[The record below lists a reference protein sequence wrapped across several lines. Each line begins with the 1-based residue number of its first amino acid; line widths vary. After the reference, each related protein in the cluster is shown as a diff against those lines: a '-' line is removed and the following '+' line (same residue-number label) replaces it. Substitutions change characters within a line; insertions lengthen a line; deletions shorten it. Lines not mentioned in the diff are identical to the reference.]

1 MVSSPK
7 KRKRRSSYSFS
18 AMMWHR
24 LRKNNSAIFGMAVI
38 GFSIVIAL
46 LGYLIT
52 PDSTPNA
59 NAQFPELNIKKPG
72 FKMRF
77 LKVRKNERSYEA
89 GFFKKMNEGEI
100 SDYRMVPMYDF
111 YFEGNDIVVEQY
123 TGAEPKN
130 KGPEI
135 RFNLADVIY
144 AIDNT
149 KAFRSYPNRGLM
161 EFYAVGDSVIISKT
175 IEDLRKEVIASC
187 IVEKKYWLGTDRLGR
202 DMLSR
207 LMLGTRVSLTVG
219 LVSVLISVLIGVFIG
234 ATGGFFRGWID
245 NVLMWLINVV
255 WSIPTLLLVIAIT
268 LVLGK
273 GLVQVFIAV
282 GLTMWVDVARVVRGQ
297 TLGLREMEF
306 IEAGRALGYKNS
318 RLIFRHVLPNILGPV
333 IVICADNFANAILI
347 EAGLSFLGLGA
358 QPPTA
363 SWGAMI
369 SEHRPYITTDAAYL
383 AIIPGLAIMLMVLA
397 FVMLGNGLR
406 DAIDVK
412 AVGKEQAV
420 LGY

>member
-1 MVSSPK
+1 MAIL
-7 KRKRRSSYSFS
+7 KRKRSSYSFS
-18 AMMWHR
+18 SMMWHR
-24 LRKNNSAIFGMAVI
+24 LKKNNSAIFGMGI
-38 GFSIVIAL
+38 ISISIVIAS

-52 PDSTPNA
+52 PDSTPNG
-59 NAQFPELNIKKPG
+59 NLQFPELNIKKPG
-72 FKMRF
+72 FKMKF
-77 LKVRKNERSYEA
+77 LKVRKNESANEP
-89 GFFKKMNEGEI
+89 GFFTKMQEGEPNLYRMI
-100 SDYRMVPMYDF
+100 PLYDYR
-111 YFEGNDIVVEQY
+111 FEGNEIVVEQY
-123 TGAEPKN
+123 TGATPN
-130 KGPEI
+130 NGPEV

-144 AIDNT
+144 PIDLNRP
-149 KAFRSYPNRGLM
+149 FISYPYRGLL
-161 EFYAVGDSVIISKT
+161 EFYEIGKYELVSEH
-175 IEDLRKEVIASC
+175 IEVLRKKVEEEN

-202 DMLSR
+202 DLLSR

-219 LVSVLISVLIGVFIG
+219 LVSVLISLVIGVFIG
-234 ATGGFFRGWID
+234 AIGGFFRGWID
-245 NVLMWLINVV
+245 SAIMWLINVV

-297 TLGLREMEF
+297 TLGLREQEF

-333 IVICADNFANAILI
+333 VVICADNFANAILI

-358 QPPTA
+358 QQPTP
-363 SWGAMI
+363 SSGEMI

-406 DAIDVK
+406 DAVDVK
-412 AVGKEQAV
+412 AAQKEAV

>member
-1 MVSSPK
+1 MLSRL
-7 KRKRRSSYSFS
+7 KRKRSSYSFS
-18 AMMWHR
+18 AMMWQR
-24 LRKNNSAIFGMAVI
+24 LRKNNSAMFGLIVI
-38 GFSIVIAL
+38 GVSVVIAL

-52 PDSTPNA
+52 PDSTPNG
-59 NAQFPELNIKKPG
+59 NLQFPELNIKKPG
-72 FKMRF
+72 FTMKF
-77 LKVRKNERSYEA
+77 LKAKKNEYHPKV
-89 GFFKKMNEGEI
+89 GFFQKMQEGEPNVFRMI
-100 SDYRMVPMYDF
+100 PLYDY
-111 YFEGNDIVVEQY
+111 YFEGNDIVVEEY
-123 TGAEPKN
+123 TGSKPN
-130 KGPEI
+130 NGPEI

-144 AIDNT
+144 SLDLN
-149 KAFRSYPNRGLM
+149 KPFHSYPGRGIM
-161 EFYAVGDSVIISKT
+161 EFYQTGDSSLISLS
-175 IEDLRKEVIASC
+175 IEALRKNVETNFV
-187 IVEKKYWLGTDRLGR
+187 VEKKYWLGTDRLGR

-207 LMLGTRVSLTVG
+207 LMLGTRISLTVG
-219 LVSVLISVLIGVFIG
+219 LVSVLISLFIGVFIG

-245 NVLMWLINVV
+245 NVIMWIINVV

-282 GLTMWVDVARVVRGQ
+282 GLTMWVDVARLVRGQ
-297 TLGLREMEF
+297 TLGLREQEF
-306 IEAGRALGYKNS
+306 IEAGKALGFTNM

-333 IVICADNFANAILI
+333 VVICADNFANAILI

-358 QPPTA
+358 QPPTP

-406 DAIDVK
+406 DAVDVK
-412 AVGKEQAV
+412 AVGKEQV

>member
-1 MVSSPK
+1 
-7 KRKRRSSYSFS
+7 
-18 AMMWHR
+18 MWHR
-24 LRKNNSAIFGMAVI
+24 LQKNNSAIFGMTVI
-38 GFSIVIAL
+38 GFSIIIAL

-52 PDSTPNA
+52 PDSTPYGNL
-59 NAQFPELNIKKPG
+59 QFPELNIKKPG
-72 FKMRF
+72 FKMKF
-77 LKVRKNERSYEA
+77 LKVRKNEEGNEK
-89 GFFKKMNEGEI
+89 GFFARMQQGE
-100 SDYRMVPMYDF
+100 SNNHRMIPMYDYF
-111 YFEGNDIVVEQY
+111 FEGNDIVVEQY
-123 TGAEPKN
+123 TGAEPN
-130 KGPEI
+130 RGPEI

-144 AIDNT
+144 PIDFN
-149 KAFRSYPNRGLM
+149 KPLRNYPNRGLM
-161 EFYAVGDSVIISKT
+161 EFYAVGDSTIISLP
-175 IEDLRKEVIASC
+175 IERLRKQ
-187 IVEKKYWLGTDRLGR
+187 VEEGSIIEQKYWLGTDRLGR
-202 DMLSR
+202 DLLSR

-219 LVSVLISVLIGVFIG
+219 LVSVLISLVIGVAIG

-245 NVLMWLINVV
+245 NVIMWLINVV

-297 TLGLREMEF
+297 TLSLREQEF
-306 IEAGRALGYKNS
+306 IEAGRALGYTNA

-358 QPPTA
+358 QPPTP

-397 FVMLGNGLR
+397 FVILGNCLR

-412 AVGKEQAV
+412 AAQKEQV
-420 LGY
+420 VGY

>member
-1 MVSSPK
+1 MVPRFS
-7 KRKRRSSYSFS
+7 KRKRSSYSFS

-38 GFSIVIAL
+38 GFSIIIAS

-52 PDSTPNA
+52 PDSTPNG
-59 NAQFPELNIKKPG
+59 NLQFPELNIKKPG

-77 LKVRKNERSYEA
+77 LKVKKNEDSNEK
-89 GFFKKMNEGEI
+89 GFFARMQEGESNNYSMI
-100 SDYRMVPMYDF
+100 PMYDYF
-111 YFEGNDIVVEQY
+111 FEGNDIVVEQY
-123 TGAEPKN
+123 TGSEPN
-130 KGPEI
+130 NGTEI
-135 RFNLADVIY
+135 RFNLADVIH
-144 AIDNT
+144 AIDFN
-149 KAFRSYPNRGLM
+149 KPLRSYPNRGLM
-161 EFYAVGDSVIISKT
+161 EFYAVGDSAIMSIS
-175 IEDLRKEVIASC
+175 IEDLRSQ
-187 IVEKKYWLGTDRLGR
+187 VEAGSIIEQKYWLGTDRLGR
-202 DMLSR
+202 DLLSR

-219 LVSVLISVLIGVFIG
+219 LVSVLISLVIGVAIG
-234 ATGGFFRGWID
+234 AIGGFFGGWID
-245 NVLMWLINVV
+245 NVIMWLINVV

-297 TLGLREMEF
+297 TLSLREQEF
-306 IEAGRALGYKNS
+306 IEAGRALGYSNM

-358 QPPTA
+358 QPPTP

-369 SEHRPYITTDAAYL
+369 SEHRPYINTEAAYL

-397 FVMLGNGLR
+397 FVILGNGLR

-412 AVGKEQAV
+412 EAGKEQAV

>member
-1 MVSSPK
+1 
-7 KRKRRSSYSFS
+7 
-18 AMMWHR
+18 MWHR
-24 LRKNNSAIFGMAVI
+24 LRRNNSAMFGIGII
-38 GFSIVIAL
+38 GFSIIIAS

-52 PDSTPNA
+52 PDSTPNG
-59 NAQFPELNIKKPG
+59 NLQFPELNIRKPG
-72 FKMRF
+72 FNMRF
-77 LKVRKNERSYEA
+77 LKVRKNELTHEA
-89 GFFKKMNEGEI
+89 GFLARMQDGETNDNTLI
-100 SDYRMVPMYDF
+100 PMYDYF
-111 YFEGNDIVVEQY
+111 FEGNDIVVEQY
-123 TGAEPKN
+123 TGAEPN
-130 KGPEI
+130 NGPAV
-135 RFNLADVIY
+135 RFNVADVVY
-144 AIDNT
+144 PMDFN
-149 KAFRSYPNRGLM
+149 KPFRSYPNRGIM
-161 EFYAVGDSVIISKT
+161 EFYEVGNPVIQSKP
-175 IEDLRKEVIASC
+175 IEELRKEVVESN
-187 IVEKKYWLGTDRLGR
+187 IVERKYWLGTDRLGR

-219 LVSVLISVLIGVFIG
+219 LVSVLISLIIGVAIG
-234 ATGGFFRGWID
+234 ATGGFFRGWVD
-245 NVLMWLINVV
+245 NVIMWLINVV

-268 LVLGK
+268 LILGK

-297 TLGLREMEF
+297 TLSLREQEF
-306 IEAGRALGYKNS
+306 IEAGRALGFTNT

-358 QPPTA
+358 QPPTP

-383 AIIPGLAIMLMVLA
+383 AILPGLAIMLMVLA
-397 FVMLGNGLR
+397 FVILGNGLR

-412 AVGKEQAV
+412 AVGKDQV

>member
-1 MVSSPK
+1 MASDNT
-7 KRKRRSSYSFS
+7 KRKRSSYSFS

-24 LRKNNSAIFGMAVI
+24 LKKNNSAIFGMVII

-46 LGYLIT
+46 LGYSIT
-52 PDSTPNA
+52 PDSTPNG

-77 LKVRKNERSYEA
+77 LKVRKNEQSYET
-89 GFFKKMNEGEI
+89 GFFKKISEGETNN
-100 SDYRMVPMYDF
+100 YRLIPLHDF

-123 TGAEPKN
+123 TGAEPN
-130 KGPEI
+130 NGQEI

-144 AIDNT
+144 PIDYSKSFN
-149 KAFRSYPNRGLM
+149 SYPNRGLL
-161 EFYAVGDSVIISKT
+161 EFHAIGDTNSISRPV
-175 IEDLRKEVIASC
+175 EELRKEVAANNI
-187 IVEKKYWLGTDRLGR
+187 IEKKYWLGTDRLGR

-219 LVSVLISVLIGVFIG
+219 LVSVLISLFIGVFIG

-268 LVLGK
+268 LILGK

-297 TLGLREMEF
+297 TLSLREQEF
-306 IEAGRALGYKNS
+306 IEAGRSLGYTNS

-358 QPPTA
+358 QPPTP

-369 SEHRPYITTDAAYL
+369 SEHRPYITTEAAYL
-383 AIIPGLAIMLMVLA
+383 AIIPGLAIMMMVLA
-397 FVMLGNGLR
+397 FVLLGNGLR

-412 AVGKEQAV
+412 SVEKEQA

>member
-1 MVSSPK
+1 MATRLK
-7 KRKRRSSYSFS
+7 KSNKSSYSFS

-24 LRKNNSAIFGMAVI
+24 LRRNNSAMFGIGII
-38 GFSIVIAL
+38 GFSIIIAS

-52 PDSTPNA
+52 PDSTPNG
-59 NAQFPELNIKKPG
+59 NLQFPELNIRKPG
-72 FKMRF
+72 FNMRF
-77 LKVRKNERSYEA
+77 LKVRKNELTHEA
-89 GFFKKMNEGEI
+89 GFLARMQDGETNDNTLI
-100 SDYRMVPMYDF
+100 PMYDYF
-111 YFEGNDIVVEQY
+111 FEGNDIVVEQY
-123 TGAEPKN
+123 TGAEPN
-130 KGPEI
+130 NGPAV
-135 RFNLADVIY
+135 RFNVADVVY
-144 AIDNT
+144 PMDFN
-149 KAFRSYPNRGLM
+149 KPFRSYPNRGIM
-161 EFYAVGDSVIISKT
+161 EFYEVGNPVIQSKP
-175 IEDLRKEVIASC
+175 IEELRKEVVESN
-187 IVEKKYWLGTDRLGR
+187 IVERKYWLGTDRLGR

-219 LVSVLISVLIGVFIG
+219 LVSVLISLIIGVAIG
-234 ATGGFFRGWID
+234 ATGGFFRGWVD
-245 NVLMWLINVV
+245 NVIMWLINVV

-268 LVLGK
+268 LILGK

-297 TLGLREMEF
+297 TLSLREQEF
-306 IEAGRALGYKNS
+306 IEAGRALGFTNT

-358 QPPTA
+358 QPPTP

-383 AIIPGLAIMLMVLA
+383 AILPGLAIMLMVLA
-397 FVMLGNGLR
+397 FVILGNGLR

-412 AVGKEQAV
+412 AVGKDQV

>member
-1 MVSSPK
+1 MATRLK
-7 KRKRRSSYSFS
+7 KSNKSSYSFS

-24 LRKNNSAIFGMAVI
+24 LRRNNSAMFGIGII
-38 GFSIVIAL
+38 GFSIIIAS

-52 PDSTPNA
+52 PDSTPNG
-59 NAQFPELNIKKPG
+59 NLQFPELNIRKPG
-72 FKMRF
+72 FNMRF
-77 LKVRKNERSYEA
+77 LKVRKNELTHEA
-89 GFFKKMNEGEI
+89 GFLARMQDGETNDNTLI
-100 SDYRMVPMYDF
+100 PMYDYF
-111 YFEGNDIVVEQY
+111 FEGNDIVVEQY
-123 TGAEPKN
+123 TGAEPN
-130 KGPEI
+130 NGPAV
-135 RFNLADVIY
+135 RFNVADVVY
-144 AIDNT
+144 PMDFN
-149 KAFRSYPNRGLM
+149 KPFRSYPNRGIM
-161 EFYAVGDSVIISKT
+161 EFYEVGNPVIQSKP
-175 IEDLRKEVIASC
+175 IEELRKEVVESN
-187 IVEKKYWLGTDRLGR
+187 IVERKYWLGTDRLGR

-219 LVSVLISVLIGVFIG
+219 LVSVLISLIIGVAIG
-234 ATGGFFRGWID
+234 ATGGFFRGWVD
-245 NVLMWLINVV
+245 NVIMWLINVV

-268 LVLGK
+268 LILGK

-297 TLGLREMEF
+297 TLSLREQEF
-306 IEAGRALGYKNS
+306 IEAGRALGFTNT

-358 QPPTA
+358 QPPTP

-383 AIIPGLAIMLMVLA
+383 AILPGLAIMLMVLA
-397 FVMLGNGLR
+397 FVILGNGLR
-406 DAIDVK
+406 DAIDLK
-412 AVGKEQAV
+412 AVGKDQV

>member
-1 MVSSPK
+1 MVPRFL
-7 KRKRRSSYSFS
+7 KRKRSSYSFS

-24 LRKNNSAIFGMAVI
+24 LRKNNSALFGMAVI
-38 GFSIVIAL
+38 GISIVIAL
-46 LGYLIT
+46 LGYSIT
-52 PDSTPNA
+52 PDSTPNG
-59 NAQFPELNIKKPG
+59 NLQFPELNIKKPG
-72 FKMRF
+72 FEMRF
-77 LKVRKNERSYEA
+77 LKVRKNEEGNEKS
-89 GFFKKMNEGEI
+89 FFARMQEGE
-100 SDYRMVPMYDF
+100 SNNYRMIPMYDYF
-111 YFEGNDIVVEQY
+111 FEGNDIVVEQY
-123 TGAEPKN
+123 TGSVPN
-130 KGPEI
+130 NGPEI
-135 RFNLADVIY
+135 RFNLADVLY
-144 AIDNT
+144 PIDFN
-149 KAFRSYPNRGLM
+149 KPFRSYPTRGLM
-161 EFYAVGDSVIISKT
+161 EFFAVGDSSIISQP
-175 IEDLRKEVIASC
+175 IEDLRRQ
-187 IVEKKYWLGTDRLGR
+187 VETGSIIEQKYWLGTDRLGR
-202 DMLSR
+202 DLLSR

-219 LVSVLISVLIGVFIG
+219 LVSVLISLFIGVFIG

-245 NVLMWLINVV
+245 NFIMWIINVV

-297 TLGLREMEF
+297 TLGLREQEF
-306 IEAGRALGYKNS
+306 IEAGRALGYTNV

-358 QPPTA
+358 QPPTP

-397 FVMLGNGLR
+397 FVILGNGLR

-412 AVGKEQAV
+412 EAGKEQTMSIS
-420 LGY
+420 

>member
-1 MVSSPK
+1 
-7 KRKRRSSYSFS
+7 
-18 AMMWHR
+18 MWHR
-24 LRKNNSAIFGMAVI
+24 LKKNNSAIFGMVII

-52 PDSTPNA
+52 PDSTPNG
-59 NAQFPELNIKKPG
+59 NLQFPELNIKNPG
-72 FKMRF
+72 FSMKF
-77 LKVRKNERSYEA
+77 LKVRKNDNSAEV
-89 GFFKKMNEGEI
+89 GFFSKMWEGEPNVFQMI
-100 SDYRMVPMYDF
+100 PFYNY

-123 TGAEPKN
+123 TGLTPN
-130 KGPEI
+130 QGSEI
-135 RFNLADVIY
+135 RVNLADVIY
-144 AIDNT
+144 SMDLNMP
-149 KAFRSYPNRGLM
+149 FRSYPNRGIM
-161 EFYAVGDSVIISKT
+161 EFYKTGDSSLISLP
-175 IEDLRKEVIASC
+175 IEELRKEVEVNFIT
-187 IVEKKYWLGTDRLGR
+187 EKKYWLGTDRLGR
-202 DMLSR
+202 DLLSR

-219 LVSVLISVLIGVFIG
+219 LVSVLISLIIGVAVG
-234 ATGGFFRGWID
+234 ATGGFFRGWVD
-245 NVLMWLINVV
+245 NIIMWLINVV

-297 TLGLREMEF
+297 TLSLREQEF
-306 IEAGRALGYKNS
+306 IEAGRALGYTNA

-333 IVICADNFANAILI
+333 VVICADNFANAILI

-358 QPPTA
+358 QPPTP

-406 DAIDVK
+406 DAVDVK
-412 AVGKEQAV
+412 ASQKEQV

>member
-1 MVSSPK
+1 MAIL
-7 KRKRRSSYSFS
+7 KRKRSSYSFS
-18 AMMWHR
+18 SMMWHR
-24 LRKNNSAIFGMAVI
+24 LKKNNSAIFGMGI
-38 GFSIVIAL
+38 ISISIVIAS

-52 PDSTPNA
+52 PDSTPNG
-59 NAQFPELNIKKPG
+59 NLQFPELNIKKPG
-72 FKMRF
+72 FKMKF
-77 LKVRKNERSYEA
+77 LKVRKNESANEP
-89 GFFKKMNEGEI
+89 GFFTKMQEGEPNLYRMI
-100 SDYRMVPMYDF
+100 PLYDYR
-111 YFEGNDIVVEQY
+111 FEGNEIVVEQY
-123 TGAEPKN
+123 TGATPN
-130 KGPEI
+130 NGPEV

-144 AIDNT
+144 PIDLNRP
-149 KAFRSYPNRGLM
+149 FISYPYRGLL
-161 EFYAVGDSVIISKT
+161 EFYEIGKYELVSEH
-175 IEDLRKEVIASC
+175 IEVLRKKVEEEN

-202 DMLSR
+202 DLLSR

-219 LVSVLISVLIGVFIG
+219 LVSVLISLVIGVFIG
-234 ATGGFFRGWID
+234 AIGGFFRGWID
-245 NVLMWLINVV
+245 SAIMWLINVV

-297 TLGLREMEF
+297 TLGLREQEF

-333 IVICADNFANAILI
+333 VVICADNFANAILI

-358 QPPTA
+358 QPPTP

-406 DAIDVK
+406 DAVDVK
-412 AVGKEQAV
+412 AAQKEAV

>member
-1 MVSSPK
+1 MFLFFK
-7 KRKRRSSYSFS
+7 KRKRSSYSFS

-24 LRKNNSAIFGMAVI
+24 LRKNNAALFGMTII
-38 GFSIVIAL
+38 GISVVIAA

-52 PDSTPNA
+52 PDASPNG
-59 NAQFPELNIKKPG
+59 NTQFPELNIKKPG
-72 FKMRF
+72 FTIKF
-77 LKVRKNERSYEA
+77 LKVRKNEQSYKV
-89 GFFKKMNEGEI
+89 GFFTKMQQGETNNYRLVPL
-100 SDYRMVPMYDF
+100 SDY

-123 TGAEPKN
+123 TGSEPN
-130 KGPEI
+130 NGHEI
-135 RFNLADVIY
+135 RYNLADIVY
-144 AIDNT
+144 PIDNSR
-149 KAFRSYPNRGLM
+149 AFHSYSNRGLM
-161 EFYAVGDSVIISKT
+161 EFYSLEDTSIVSVP
-175 IEDLRKEVIASC
+175 IEELRKSVEASS
-187 IVEKKYWLGTDRLGR
+187 IIKKTYWLGTDRLGR
-202 DMLSR
+202 DLLSR
-207 LMLGTRVSLTVG
+207 LMLGTRISLTVG
-219 LVSVLISVLIGVFIG
+219 LVSVLISLFIGVFIG
-234 ATGGFFRGWID
+234 SLGGFFRGWVD
-245 NVLMWLINVV
+245 NVIMWIINVV

-297 TLGLREMEF
+297 TLGLREQEF
-306 IEAGRALGYKNS
+306 IEAGRALGYNNT

-358 QPPTA
+358 QPPTP

-397 FVMLGNGLR
+397 FVILGNGLR

-412 AVGKEQAV
+412 ASGKDQV